1 MLGERL
7 QRRLEDIRERFPAHI
22 SYVFGKGLLAAL
34 HLGDAPG
41 RSGAESATEIS
52 EEAMRRG
59 LLVVHTGRESI
70 KLAPPLVITEEA
82 LEEGLQVLEESIEAV
97 VGSGAGS

>member
-1 MLGERL
+1 
-7 QRRLEDIRERFPAHI
+7 
-22 SYVFGKGLLAAL
+22 
-34 HLGDAPG
+34 
-41 RSGAESATEIS
+41 
-52 EEAMRRG
+52 MRRG